1 MTLSERRFDID
12 WLRVIAIGLLLLYHV
27 AIGFQPWGRMIGF
40 ITNPEPWGALWTP
53 MAMLNVW
60 RIPLLFFVSG
70 MGVYF
75 AIRKRNWKQLF
86 SERSRRILVPYLF
99 GIFAIVPLHAYL
111 WQVHYGIP
119 PDYNYNPGHLWFLG
133 NIFAYVILL
142 SPFFVYL
149 RGHENGTAAR
159 GIKKLFS
166 SPWGL
171 LLVTTFFV
179 AEAMIL
185 KPLPYEMYALTWHG
199 FFLGLLAFFFGFCF
213 VMSGSPFWQMML
225 RWRWVFL
232 AIAIMLFTVRIVYFQ
247 LRVPVYLLVPESQ
260 CWIFAVFAFGYKYLN
275 RPGKTL
281 RYLSEA
287 AYPVYIIHMAVLY
300 AGSMLIFPLN
310 MAPPVKF
317 AVLLAFTLAGCMLVY
332 ELVIRRIPFL
342 RPLFGM
348 KRRQADKSRPEIFA
362 ETSQLAGHH
371 GDG

>member
-75 AIRKRNWKQLF
+75 AIRKRNWKQLL

-99 GIFAIVPLHAYL
+99 GIFAIVPLHTYL

-133 NIFAYVILL
+133 NIFAYVLILL
-142 SPFFVYL
+142 PVFVYL
-149 RGHENGTAAR
+149 KTRENGPIAR
-159 GIKKLFS
+159 SIKKVFS
-166 SPWGL
+166 SPLGL
-171 LLVTTFFV
+171 LLVIAVFI
-179 AEAMIL
+179 AEAMIV
-185 KPLPYEMYALTWHG
+185 KPWPYEMYALTWHG
-199 FFLGLLAFFFGFCF
+199 FFIGLPAFFLGFCF
-213 VMSGSPFWQMML
+213 VLSGPPFWQMLL

-232 AIAIMLFTVRIVYFQ
+232 AVAAVLFGFRVAYFQ
-247 LRVPVYLLVPESQ
+247 MNAPMYMLVTESQ
-260 CWIFAVFAFGYKYLN
+260 CWIFAVFAFGHKYLN
-275 RPGKTL
+275 RSGKAL

-287 AYPVYIIHMAVLY
+287 AYPVYIVHMIVLY
-300 AGSMLIFPLN
+300 VGSMLIFPLN

-317 AVLLAFTLAGCMLVY
+317 VVLLVFTVAGCMLVY
-332 ELVIRRIPFL
+332 ELVIRRISFL
-342 RPLFGM
+342 RPLFGL
-348 KRRQADKSRPEIFA
+348 KRKDTEKSGPVELQYQPTV
-362 ETSQLAGHH
+362 E
-371 GDG
+371 